1 MLRSAARLP
10 LLSLGDG
17 MWAAGKLGY
26 QLTGDQMAHIIGCAE
41 LKLHQNSGTAVVSLI
56 QGLSMMEGLR
66 IRPSGE
72 PGSGRGYRRALQAEC
87 AVALQHR
94 RQAVRVFERTNRVPA
109 RRLPTLP
116 RPRTR
121 SAAVA
126 GPVTPEFLQSCV
138 RSQVKVT
145 CNQHGKRSKTIAKT
159 LYSREL
165 ASQPASQRA
174 KAGPEYQM
182 PPASWTARDAAAQ
195 G

>member
-1 MLRSAARLP
+1 MLAVTGATHSVLLLCITPAPLP
-10 LLSLGDG
+10 PPH
-17 MWAAGKLGY
+17 
-26 QLTGDQMAHIIGCAE
+26 T
-41 LKLHQNSGTAVVSLI
+41 
-56 QGLSMMEGLR
+56 
-66 IRPSGE
+66 
-72 PGSGRGYRRALQAEC
+72 
-87 AVALQHR
+87 
-94 RQAVRVFERTNRVPA
+94 PA
-109 RRLPTLP
+109 PPPPPPHTLP